1 MIIGD
6 MLNNKF
12 IVTFNLIEYK
22 FLNDTIDVIVL
33 GETFLVYRVRGKVGV
48 IFEENHDVVGL
59 RGSGKC
65 DAELAMCEAGVNE
78 V

>member
-1 MIIGD
+1 

-48 IFEENHDVVGL
+48 IFEENHDEVVCKPPCVMNF
-59 RGSGKC
+59 S
-65 DAELAMCEAGVNE
+65 AVNPP
-78 V
+78 